1 MSRPWLGPV
10 LLAAMVVFALAVYPS
25 LPEQVPT
32 HWGLSGEPDD
42 WMPKWPGA
50 FLPPLLGAGVWVL
63 LLVLRRIDP
72 RRAHYES
79 FRSTFWLLLNVLLSF
94 FALLHVVSLGT
105 ALGWPLDAGRAI
117 LLAVGLLF
125 IALGSYLPRVRSN
138 WWIGIRTPWTLESER
153 VWRETHRPAGRTFTA
168 GGRAGRVARGG
179 VRPRG
184 LFLPGVPPSAA
195 RAPRLSC
202 ATLHVLRELRASM
215 RVPDEGSA
223 APPGGVLTGATARQ
237 KRGRGGLGA
246 GTRGRAG
253 PTRLVEATVDQGRG
267 GPGRGMA
274 PGHLHRVPKKERGL
288 LARAAR
294 GAVRP

>member
-32 HWGLSGEPDD
+32 HWGLRGEPDD

-153 VWRETHRPAGRTFTA
+153 VWRETHRLAGRTFTA
-168 GGRAGRVARGG
+168 GGLLTMGAA
-179 VRPRG
+179 
-184 LFLPGVPPSAA
+184 LLPP
-195 RAPRLSC
+195 
-202 ATLHVLRELRASM
+202 ELRPVVAL
-215 RVPDEGSA
+215 A
-223 APPGGVLTGATARQ
+223 
-237 KRGRGGLGA
+237 
-246 GTRGRAG
+246 
-253 PTRLVEATVDQGRG
+253 
-267 GPGRGMA
+267 
-274 PGHLHRVPKKERGL
+274 GL
-288 LARAAR
+288 LVAGFVPAVYSYLAYRRAQRERHA
-294 GAVRP
+294 